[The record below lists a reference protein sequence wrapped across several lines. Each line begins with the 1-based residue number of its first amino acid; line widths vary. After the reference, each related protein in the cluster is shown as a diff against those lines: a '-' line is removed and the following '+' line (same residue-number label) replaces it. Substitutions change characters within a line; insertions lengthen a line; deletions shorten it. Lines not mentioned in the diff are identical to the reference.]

1 MSKIRDLK
9 TNPDNCFNIV
19 DAIELFVPKGK
30 SKYTDMLLR
39 IMNHTPNLKEHGNEI
54 ISHMTNTFEF
64 MDKEDL
70 KKFNA
75 IQLLLVYKFTDT
87 YFNTEDLLNFR
98 KFCEYNERNL
108 IDQNDLSTY
117 KSFEEVI
124 TQVNVAEIKVEMKEL
139 ENEVVRV
146 HEDDEWLLVRP
157 TTFLASKKYGANTKW
172 CTTSESN
179 PEYFLKYAERGVLI
193 YCMNKK
199 TGYKVASFYSLKAT
213 DPEFSFW
220 NQKDTK
226 IESMDSELSDS
237 MLRIIRDVSKDPS
250 AVSNRRL
257 LETEQLEKENKSLR
271 KWMSIDSINHIVREF
286 SMDTKPAIKQSRLS
300 RRIQDALRREEIED
314 EMEIPVAMSEPEP
327 IEEAMSYDMDGG
339 DESPTLN
346 NDSYDIEEEI
356 DDVRGRLSF

>member
-117 KSFEEVI
+117 KSFEDVI

-157 TTFLASKKYGANTKW
+157 MTFLASKKYGANTKW

-179 PEYFLKYAERGVLI
+179 PEYFLKYSERGVLI

-199 TGYKVASFYSLKAT
+199 TGYKVASFYSLKST

-237 MLRIIRDVSKDPS
+237 MLRIIRDISKDPE
-250 AVSNRRL
+250 AISNRKL
-257 LETEQLEKENKSLR
+257 MNQEQLERENKSLR

-286 SMDTKPAIKQSRLS
+286 SMDSKPKMKENRLS

-314 EMEIPVAMSEPEP
+314 EMPVAMSEPQP
-327 IEEAMSYDMDGG
+327 MEEAISYDMDGG
-339 DESPTLN
+339 DESYT
-346 NDSYDIEEEI
+346 DQCEE
-356 DDVRGRLSF
+356 GPSSPMPF

>member
-1 MSKIRDLK
+1 MI
-9 TNPDNCFNIV
+9 PDNCFNIV
-19 DAIELFVPKGK
+19 EAIELFTPKGK
-30 SKYTDMLLR
+30 SKYVDMLLR
-39 IMNHTPNLKEHGNEI
+39 IMNGTPNLKEHGEEI
-54 ISHMTNTFEF
+54 ISHMTKTFEF
-64 MDKEDL
+64 LDKEDL
-70 KKFNA
+70 KKLNPM
-75 IQLLLVYKFTDT
+75 QLLLMYKFTET
-87 YFNTEDLLNFR
+87 YFHIEDLQNFR

-117 KSFEEVI
+117 KSFEDI
-124 TQVNVAEIKVEMKEL
+124 MTQVNVAEIKVEMKEL

-157 TTFLASKKYGANTKW
+157 MTFLASKKYGANTKW

-193 YCMNKK
+193 YCMNRK
-199 TGYKVASFYSLKAT
+199 TGYKVASFYSLKSS

-237 MLRIIRDVSKDPS
+237 MLRIIRDVSKDPH
-250 AVSNRRL
+250 AISNRRL
-257 LETEQLEKENKSLR
+257 LNQEQLEKENKSLR

-300 RRIQDALRREEIED
+300 RRIQDALRREEIVED
-314 EMEIPVAMSEPEP
+314 EMPVAMSEPQP
-327 IEEAMSYDMDGG
+327 MEEAISYDMDGG
-339 DESPTLN
+339 SEPREPLSPMP
-346 NDSYDIEEEI
+346 
-356 DDVRGRLSF
+356 F

>member
-9 TNPDNCFNIV
+9 TNPNNCFNIV
-19 DAIELFVPKGK
+19 DAIELFVPDGK

-39 IMNHTPNLKEHGNEI
+39 VMNNTPNLKEHGDEI
-54 ISHMTNTFEF
+54 ISHMTKTFEF
-64 MDKEDL
+64 IDKEEL

-87 YFNTEDLLNFR
+87 YFNNDDLQNFR
-98 KFCEYNERNL
+98 KFCDYNERNL
-108 IDQNDLSTY
+108 INQNDLSTY
-117 KSFEEVI
+117 KSFEDII
-124 TQVNVAEIKVEMKEL
+124 TQVNVAEIKLEMKEL

-179 PEYFLKYAERGVLI
+179 PEYFLKYSERGVLI

-199 TGYKVASFYSLKAT
+199 TGYKVASFYSLKSS

-271 KWMSIDSINHIVREF
+271 KWMSLDSINNIVREY
-286 SMDTKPAIKQSRLS
+286 SMDSKPKVKESRLS
-300 RRIQDALRREEIED
+300 RRILNALRRDEEIVED
-314 EMEIPVAMSEPEP
+314 EMPVAIMDPQP
-327 IEEAMSYDMDGG
+327 MEEAISYDMDGG
-339 DESPTLN
+339 EESEQEVSEFPRPLQ
-346 NDSYDIEEEI
+346 
-356 DDVRGRLSF
+356 F